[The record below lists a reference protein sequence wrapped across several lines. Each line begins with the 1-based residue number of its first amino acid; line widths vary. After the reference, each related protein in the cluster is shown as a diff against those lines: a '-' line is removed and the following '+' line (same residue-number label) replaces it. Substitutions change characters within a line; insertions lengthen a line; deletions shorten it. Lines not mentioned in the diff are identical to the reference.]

1 MDIQQKDDGKRGA
14 FFIADN
20 GNVAAEMTY
29 VWAGDHKIIIDH
41 TRIDESLR
49 GKNVGRQLVHRA
61 VEFAREKGLKVM
73 PLCPFAK
80 RVFDRVEEYGD
91 VLF

>member
-14 FFIADN
+14 FYIDDN
-20 GNVAAEMTY
+20 GNAIAEMTY

-41 TRIDESLR
+41 TQIDESLR
-49 GKNVGRQLVHRA
+49 GKNVGKQLVHRA
-61 VEFAREKGLKVM
+61 VEFAREKQLKIM

-80 RVFDRVEEYGD
+80 KVFERTSEYAD

>member
-20 GNVAAEMTY
+20 GNVSAEMTY

-49 GKNVGRQLVHRA
+49 GKNVGKQLVHRA